1 MTMHGRTRK
10 RTNGKSNAKC
20 RSNLSKKKRTRSRAT
35 GGKKKRC
42 PNGSRRDSTGK
53 CVKKTV
59 TTPPVIVPSPVYKQN
74 KYTGEED
81 FDYKSENYGSA
92 HGEWNSTGNITD
104 SNGYGSSDDDRD
116 YYAEKKRMA
125 K

>member
-1 MTMHGRTRK
+1 MHGKTRK

-81 FDYKSENYGSA
+81 FDYNSDKYGSA

-125 K
+125 KS

>member
-1 MTMHGRTRK
+1 MHGKTRK
-10 RTNGKSNAKC
+10 RTNGKSNAKY

-42 PNGSRRDSTGK
+42 QNGSRRDSTGK

-59 TTPPVIVPSPVYKQN
+59 TTPTVTVPSGVYKRN
-74 KYTGEED
+74 KYTKEED
-81 FDYKSENYGSA
+81 SNYDSDKYGSA

-104 SNGYGSSDDDRD
+104 ESYDEDGD
-116 YYAEKKRMA
+116 YYRV
-125 K
+125 